1 MKNGELVE
9 SQNGHLIVT
18 HNLTLNNNQE
28 HVDSDTP
35 LDLSMKSG
43 FSHMQGKHFDTDSV
57 FASSPQPNQDDTR
70 GINLVRKVPNL
81 GVAKIEKVD
90 SSDISTKIANMTK
103 LLPRIAPKPSP
114 VKVTASKP
122 SLVKAIQPKD
132 EVLGEESKDQP
143 IIENDPESQGT
154 DDIKELFPLLK
165 TTNTGSLVLWNF
177 LWALLQDENYN
188 NILR

>member
-18 HNLTLNNNQE
+18 HNITLNNNQE

-70 GINLVRKVPNL
+70 GINLDRRVPNL
-81 GVAKIEKVD
+81 GVPKIENVE
-90 SSDISTKIANMTK
+90 SSYISTKIANMTK

-114 VKVTASKP
+114 VKVTALNP
-122 SLVKAIQPKD
+122 SLVKPKD

-177 LWALLQDENYN
+177 LWALLQDDNYN

>member
-18 HNLTLNNNQE
+18 HNITLNNNQE

-43 FSHMQGKHFDTDSV
+43 FKHYDTDSV
-57 FASSPQPNQDDTR
+57 FFSSPQSNLDDTR
-70 GINLVRKVPNL
+70 EMNLVRKVPNIGL
-81 GVAKIEKVD
+81 VKTEQVD
-90 SSDISTKIANMTK
+90 KSDISSKIANMTK

-114 VKVTASKP
+114 GKVVAPKP
-122 SLVKAIQPKD
+122 SPVKAIQPKD
-132 EVLGEESKDQP
+132 EVLGEETKVQP
-143 IIENDPESQGT
+143 IVETAPET
-154 DDIKELFPLLK
+154 IDNDDIKKLFPLLK
-165 TTNTGSLVLWNF
+165 TTNTGSMVLWNF
-177 LWALLQDENYN
+177 LWALLQDDNYN

>member
-18 HNLTLNNNQE
+18 HNITLNNNQE

-43 FSHMQGKHFDTDSV
+43 FSQIPIKHCNTDSV
-57 FASSPQPNQDDTR
+57 FFSSPQSNLDDTR
-70 GINLVRKVPNL
+70 GMNQARNVPNIGL
-81 GVAKIEKVD
+81 AKNEPVD
-90 SSDISTKIANMTK
+90 KSDISSKIANMTK

-114 VKVTASKP
+114 GKVVAPKP
-122 SLVKAIQPKD
+122 SPVKAIQPKD
-132 EVLGEESKDQP
+132 EVLGEETKDQP
-143 IIENDPESQGT
+143 IVETAPET
-154 DDIKELFPLLK
+154 IDNDDIKKLFPLLK
-165 TTNTGSLVLWNF
+165 TTNTGSMVLWNF
-177 LWALLQDENYN
+177 LWALLQDDNYN